1 MSHSQHKHND
11 QLNVVKNELAAYGA
25 GVAYGVYEV
34 AENLGKAIGNPLVG
48 YLKDHNGSYTVDEL
62 IFAGMGLAAAG
73 VRCEPFTS

>member
-1 MSHSQHKHND
+1 M
-11 QLNVVKNELAAYGA
+11 
-25 GVAYGVYEV
+25 AYGVYEV